1 VLGKE
6 DYLKLYVALRCP
18 FLSLITNSSV
28 SITNAIAI
36 FSIGVVLIATLEK
49 TMAGC
54 RAKVKSV
61 FEVINVSA

>member
-54 RAKVKSV
+54 R
-61 FEVINVSA
+61 EVR